1 MPRAAGS
8 TRSLT
13 IPYMCCTHLLSL
25 RTAPE
30 KAMAEHFP
38 HSTKPT
44 HCAAAAKN
52 CGSIQMPEIRRHVP
66 CIKSMDIQKLASS
79 PRSSTAFQASILCCL
94 KSIWSR
100 DPIYTRMEKI
110 RARNASR
117 PDSLCNYIIGKTAQ
131 VFSPQTVSAF
141 YRILSR
147 SANERMQ

>member
-30 KAMAEHFP
+30 KAMAEHFS
-38 HSTKPT
+38 HFMKPT
-44 HCAAAAKN
+44 HCTAAAKN

-100 DPIYTRMEKI
+100 DPIYTRMKNPGKERI
-110 RARNASR
+110 
-117 PDSLCNYIIGKTAQ
+117 PPGFLCNYIIGKTAQ